1 MKSSRQSSTA
11 RKKPREYQSNLAVLK
26 SNKTNASKARSGDNV
41 HEEEEKKE
49 NSLMDLDSM
58 HQRRESSAFTFS
70 PPPKEFSQSKAFT
83 KKRTN
88 ENEEIIEF

>member
-26 SNKTNASKARSGDNV
+26 SNKTNASKARSGSNV
-41 HEEEEKKE
+41 HEEE
-49 NSLMDLDSM
+49 NSLIDLDSM

-70 PPPKEFSQSKAFT
+70 PPSKEFSQSKAFT